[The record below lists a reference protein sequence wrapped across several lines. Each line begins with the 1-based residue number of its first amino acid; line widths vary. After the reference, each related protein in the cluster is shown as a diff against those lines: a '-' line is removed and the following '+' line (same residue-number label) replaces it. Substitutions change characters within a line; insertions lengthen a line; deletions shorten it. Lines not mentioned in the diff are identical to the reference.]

1 MARRPRRLGELLI
14 AAGRL
19 DIGGLERALTTQ
31 GVVGGRLGTA
41 LLELGLVT
49 EDILLLALSKQ
60 LKVAAA
66 SPEDLREIPQEVLE
80 LIPAKLAVRHRAVP
94 LRTFGGRLETAMID
108 VGDLLA
114 QDELSFAAGKLL
126 APRVAAEARVL
137 EALERHY
144 GAPCPPRIA
153 KVVDTLQRRR
163 YLWAESGEAA
173 GSDQP
178 PAGLTASRLDLEPP
192 PLLDTPLTSDWRGAA
207 QPAAAARPATAEAL
221 EPEPEPAPTP
231 EERLAAA
238 GDRDAIGAALLDWL
252 IDEFGRGA
260 LFAVRNDRV
269 VGWMGEGEGLVRER
283 LDAFTLP
290 FDRPSVFLNLRQGS
304 AFHLGPLAPMPA
316 HRRLARCWGA
326 EQPRDCFLA
335 AVRVGERLA
344 AVVYG
349 DRGGRPVGALDLD
362 RAHRLTGLAGSALE
376 RAIVLKKQRQ
386 TTSGRR

>member
-41 LLELGLVT
+41 LLELGLVS
-49 EDILLLALSKQ
+49 EDIVLLALSRQ
-60 LKVAAA
+60 LKMAAA
-66 SPEDLREIPQEVLE
+66 TPEDLREIPQEVLE
-80 LIPAKLAVRHRAVP
+80 LVPAKLAVRHRAVP
-94 LRTFGGRLETAMID
+94 LRTLGGRLETAMID

-126 APRVAAEARVL
+126 APKVALEARVL

-163 YLWAESGEAA
+163 YLWTENAEAA
-173 GSDQP
+173 GGDRP
-178 PAGLTASRLDLEPP
+178 PAELIAAPQLDLEPP
-192 PLLDTPLTSDWRGAA
+192 PLLDAPLSSGWNGAAPPAAAA
-207 QPAAAARPATAEAL
+207 QPAAAET
-221 EPEPEPAPTP
+221 PEPQPAPTA

-238 GDRDAIGAALLDWL
+238 GDRDEIGAALLAWL
-252 IDEFGRGA
+252 VEEFGRGA

-269 VGWMGEGEGLVRER
+269 IGWMGEGEGLIRER
-283 LDAFTLP
+283 LEAFALP

-316 HRRLARCWGA
+316 HRRLARCWGV

-335 AVRVGERLA
+335 AVRAGDRLA

-362 RAHRLTGLAGSALE
+362 RAQRLTGLAGSAFE